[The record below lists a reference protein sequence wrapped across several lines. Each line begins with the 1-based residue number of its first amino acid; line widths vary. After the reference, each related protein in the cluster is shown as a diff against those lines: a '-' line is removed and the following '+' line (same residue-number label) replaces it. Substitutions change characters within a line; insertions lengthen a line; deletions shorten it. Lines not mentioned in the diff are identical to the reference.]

1 MSAMGLGRVK
11 TPDRSIDAARTRLG
25 SYARS
30 LFLDLTAF
38 ATVGAADADC
48 SGRGRFYNGR
58 RAHVGGGQTRVRLD
72 CPLLPLADISNAS

>member
-1 MSAMGLGRVK
+1 MSVLGLGRVK
-11 TPDRSIDAARTRLG
+11 TPDRGIDAARTRLG
-25 SYARS
+25 SHARS

-58 RAHVGGGQTRVRLD
+58 RADVGGG
-72 CPLLPLADISNAS
+72 